1 MVLAGWWPGRG
12 ELRGG
17 VFGFP
22 SLAFSDG
29 MQQQHRPWWHVG
41 VGGGGA
47 FPPVR
52 SVVGAVG
59 GLDAGG
65 VEELPYEFAAFGSVI
80 IQCLVGPFAGDQD
93 ASSGDAEVL
102 GLVCFSFAVS
112 GGDGVAGA
120 LGLDAVEQPEGAAW

>member
-12 ELRGG
+12 ELSGG

-22 SLAFSDG
+22 SLAFSNG

-52 SVVGAVG
+52 AVVGAVG

-65 VEELPYEFAAFGSVI
+65 LEELPYEFAAFGAVI
-80 IQCLVGPFAGDQD
+80 IEGPGR
-93 ASSGDAEVL
+93 VTM
-102 GLVCFSFAVS
+102 
-112 GGDGVAGA
+112 
-120 LGLDAVEQPEGAAW
+120 